1 MKTKNFFGKRAL
13 SLLLTFLMVLSLV
26 PLSVFSAFAEDNYVA
41 VASETYTKY
50 NIESTD
56 YPKDSYGSYYLL
68 INKDGNY
75 HIYGSNAQ
83 THTKIIVAQGVEAT
97 IILENVNIKCND
109 SGAAPAITLNKNTNV
124 TFRLA
129 GENEVVGALSC
140 AAIKVPDTAT
150 LTITSVN
157 GDGATEGTL
166 KATAL
171 PFPITDSNLSAMS
184 RVVGCGGAGIGAD
197 GLSMI
202 GIDYAPTLGN
212 IIINGGKVEA
222 TGATGGAGIGGA
234 GLSTTGSITING
246 GIVNASVDSTSV
258 YASGAAIG
266 GGATGYVPEI
276 TINGGLVEAVSP
288 YYGAAIGSGWYSDD
302 LEYDFDVFN
311 YGDIRINGGVINA
324 SSIGL
329 GYVSGEGAYSA
340 NGSVTITGGSVRAYQ
355 VTDPKN
361 GRGIALTYREYT
373 EPGLSGNTPVND
385 IILSDGTTYGTND
398 VFAQEGKLYLW
409 LASGVSVRDV
419 EYDSDYIQAYWGSSI
434 QYLPYCGE
442 LSTAISEACAENSTI
457 RYIKLN
463 TEATIEKS
471 ISKGEF
477 TLDLN
482 GNILRGNLLIGN
494 NADIT
499 LTDSLGGGELISDN
513 NAVHVREGAIV
524 TINSGKYSGK
534 SSVVTVNDETSSVI
548 INGGEFS
555 TDDFYVMSNR
565 GTLSIYGGT
574 VSGGTHAS
582 IYSDGVTVV
591 SDVRFTDN
599 SNCAIR
605 YDGGSVDLSDSSN
618 VGLALW
624 NTSGEAITMPCEQI
638 KIPQGSIFFDS
649 SNLPCNTLGNGYQ
662 YTIAAEPNKY
672 NVSFDTNGGSG
683 VMESVALYEG
693 YSEFK
698 LPDCDFTAPKGKVF
712 VGWSYSANG
721 EVIVS
726 DKIYITAD
734 TTLYAQWVEGEAVWG
749 TDKNNLTSVGTLS
762 QALEANDGYYIK
774 LVNDSVITSPH
785 YFYRDVVIDLNGQT
799 IYVQSQDIP
808 FRVTEGYTLTLED
821 SAGGARME
829 SSPDTNIRYMYV
841 QSGGKLIV
849 HGGTYESAVDCLCY
863 ISSGAEAEI
872 TGGNFISS
880 SFPVEN
886 EGTLTVSGDSYFKG
900 GWCSIVLSQGT
911 LILKGGNLTSGQFGA
926 VRYLKGLVDFSQ
938 YPDPNGI
945 GISNY
950 CSGTSAFPNGKVTVN
965 VSDDNIRLGTG
976 YVMKDANGAT
986 VTALIY
992 GNIYTI
998 GIDGTAYS
1006 ISAESSENGT
1016 ISVSKSQAG
1025 AGMTVIVTVVPDEDY
1040 FVDSLTVGNGVS
1052 VSKLSDNVYT
1062 FTMPSSDV
1070 NVTAQFKIIHN
1081 CNFDENGFCTVCD
1094 VFEPATDE
1102 NEDGVYEISNA
1113 GQLYWFADK
1122 VNNDNANFGSANAI
1136 LTADIVVNEGTMTA
1150 ESTDVRVWTPIG
1162 NNNNKYTGTFDGN
1175 GKTVSGLYCE
1185 MSDSKFVGFFGYAG
1199 EGSEIKNIGVINSY
1213 FNGGTRVGSV
1223 AGVTYGLIDN
1233 SYSTSDV
1240 NGSGGVGGV
1249 AGFNHGTITNC
1260 YNTGTVSGGSQ
1271 IGGMIG
1277 TNYSIINNCY
1287 NTGTVNSS
1295 EFAGGIVGIVES
1307 GSVSDCYNTGAV
1319 TNSRGY
1325 SGGVAAFNNGTI
1337 TNCYYL
1343 NTAYSGGINSSDSS
1357 GSAEA
1362 KTAQQFKSGEVAY
1375 LLQGEQEEEIWG
1387 QKIGT
1392 DQLPVLGGDKVYYGY
1407 TSCAYD
1413 SEMVYTNTEVSDVR
1427 PAHKEFRAEFT
1438 WDEPYDGECYVSV
1451 ELYCA
1456 ECGAYVDSGSGYA
1469 TLKETSE
1476 AEDCMHPGSELYEV
1490 IFEYEG
1496 VTYTDTKSFALKSDN
1511 HTGELVNGF
1520 CSDCGG
1526 FEAAKLNDNGTPD
1539 DEWDDY
1545 YEISNA
1551 GQLYWFAEHAIND
1564 QYARAVLTDDIIVNE
1579 DLNAENLREWI
1590 SIGESSSMPY
1600 CGSFDGQGHTISG
1613 LYAKSE
1619 LNYIG
1624 LFGAIGWG
1632 ASISNLGIKDSYFEG
1647 NYYVGGIVGYNDF
1660 SNVKNCYAENVEIV
1674 AVGSGAALVGYNY
1687 GEVSNSYSTSGIIAD
1702 TDYGTIT
1709 NCYYLADVE
1718 TEDGGKTAEQFN
1730 SGEVAYLLQ
1739 SGVVGEEIW
1748 DDELGEYV
1756 QTEPEHIWGQ
1766 KIGEDTYPVFGG
1778 DKVYQVE
1785 NCVGELAYSNTEG
1798 EILDHDFENG
1808 FCTLCGGFE
1817 PAPLNEDGVYEI
1829 GNAGQLYWFADKVNN
1844 DNANFGS
1851 ANAILTADI
1860 VVNEGTITSE
1870 STDARAWTPIGN
1882 NSNRYTGT
1890 FDGNNK
1896 TVSGLYFNNTDT
1908 KYVGLFGYIGENGT
1922 VKNTG
1927 VINSYFNGLWF
1938 VGGVVGANYGTITNC
1953 YNSGEVS
1960 GVYFTGGIVG
1970 QNCGTITSCYN
1981 TGIIEGFEFIGG
1993 VVGSNNG
2000 TITNCYNIG
2009 EVSGSYEVGGVV
2021 GKNSEGIISN
2031 CYNTGEVSGAND
2043 YIGGVAGANQTG
2055 TITNCYYLDTAY
2067 AGGIGKNN
2075 TVEAED
2081 IVGSAEAKTAEQFAS
2096 GEVAYLLQGEQTEDI
2111 WGQKISTDT
2120 YPVFGGD
2127 KVYTVNNCNDEVVG
2141 YSNTEG
2147 EILDHDFENGFCT
2160 VCGGYEPA
2168 PLNEDGVYEIGNAG
2182 QLYWFAE
2189 YVNAGNVS
2197 ADAILT
2203 ADIVVNEGT
2212 VTESSTDARVWTPI
2226 GNWSNKYTGTFDG
2239 NDYTVSGLYFNDS
2252 EVHYVGLFGVIG
2264 ENGAVKNTGVI
2275 NSYFNADK
2283 CVGGVSG
2290 YNFGTVTNC
2299 YNTAEISADNIVGGI
2314 VGCNYGIVANSYNT
2328 GKVNGNNG
2336 VSGVVGVSQYGT
2348 IINCYNT
2355 GEVSGTSNVGG
2366 ILGESYSAT
2375 IANCYNTGTVNGNYY
2390 FGAIFGYGRNYDA
2403 ENCYYLDS
2411 SCSFGTGD
2419 DSIYGPITS
2428 KAKTSEAFASGEVA
2442 YLLQGEQTES
2452 VWGQKI
2458 GEDTYPVLSGDKVY
2472 YVTNCKSEN
2481 IYSNTNENDQHNV
2494 VDDSCTNCGLSSSTV
2509 MEIKLIKLAIKRAN
2523 EIADENNVLESKKEP
2538 LDDIYQDLL
2547 EVGKQ
2552 EESSQ
2557 LSKLAMVK
2565 IELSAY
2571 NQKLQAGIADGTW
2584 VKADYTEIDAA
2595 VAEIESSG
2603 ATTDKMSAKLD
2614 EIKSELSVMKESSET
2629 SKADVDVLM
2638 KEVETLKDCVSGNHI
2653 FENGKCTICGA
2664 EEYVDQLAGYS
2675 LSLGDKIAVNY
2686 YMSLTDKTLNDAN
2699 AKMVFTVPDT
2709 GSTYTV
2715 EIPVSEAVKSGDYYV
2730 FTCEVAAKEMTS
2742 EIKAKLVTSSG
2753 ELILEDYTVAAYAE
2767 EILSNP
2773 DEFAKEQALVKAM
2786 LNFGAQAQTYFGY
2799 KMENLA
2805 NATTLMTP
2813 EEKKIS
2819 DFTFS
2824 SVEGSYTISGSE
2836 AGVTYYGTAL
2846 DLESQTQFK
2855 HYFIVDESVDVENL
2869 EIQCNYPASIRK
2881 NGSFYEIT
2889 ISGIPVHQ
2897 MMSSDLDVSF
2907 GGLTLDYTL
2916 NSYGAKAYASG
2927 NEALYLTVSALAY
2940 FAVEASDYSF

>member
-1 MKTKNFFGKRAL
+1 MKTKKFFGKRAL

-109 SGAAPAITLNKNTNV
+109 SGATPAITLNKNTNV

-246 GIVNASVDSTSV
+246 GIVNATVDSTSV

-288 YYGAAIGSGWYSDD
+288 YHGAAIGSGWYSDD
-302 LEYDFDVFN
+302 LEYEFDVFN
-311 YGDIRINGGVINA
+311 YGDIRISGGVINA
-324 SSIGL
+324 DSIGL
-329 GYVSGEGAYSA
+329 GYVSGEGDYSA

-361 GRGIALTYREYT
+361 GRGVALTYREYT

-409 LASGVSVRDV
+409 LASDVSVRDV
-419 EYDSDYIQAYWGSSI
+419 EYDSDYIQAYWGSSS

-442 LSTAISEACAENSTI
+442 LSTAFSQACVENSTI

-482 GNILRGNLLIGN
+482 GNILRGNLLIEN

-499 LTDSLGGGELISDN
+499 LTDSLGGGELISDS

-534 SSVVTVNDETSSVI
+534 SSVVTVADETSSVI

-555 TDDFYVMSNR
+555 TDDFYAMSNR
-565 GTLSIYGGT
+565 GNLSIYGGT

-618 VGLALW
+618 VGVALW

-649 SNLPCNTLGNGYQ
+649 SNLPCNTLGDGYQ

-726 DKIYITAD
+726 DKVYITAD

-774 LVNDSVITSPH
+774 LVNDSVITSRH

-808 FRVTEGYTLTLED
+808 FEVTDGYTLTLED
-821 SAGGARME
+821 SAGGARMG

-849 HGGTYESAVDCLCY
+849 HGGTYESAGDCLCY

-880 SFPVEN
+880 NFPVEN
-886 EGTLTVSGDSYFKG
+886 LGTLTVSGDSYFKG
-900 GWCSIVLSQGT
+900 GWCSIILSQGT

-926 VRYLKGLVDFSQ
+926 VRYVKGLIDFSQ

-950 CSGTSAFPNGKVTVN
+950 CSGTSAFPDGKVTVN

-976 YVMKDANGAT
+976 YVMKDANGAA

-1040 FVDSLTVGNGVS
+1040 FVDSLTVGNGVP

-1136 LTADIVVNEGTMTA
+1136 LTADIVVNEGVMTS
-1150 ESTDVRVWTPIG
+1150 ESTDARVWTPIG
-1162 NNNNKYTGTFDGN
+1162 NWSNKYTGTFDGN
-1175 GKTVSGLYCE
+1175 DYTISGLYFN
-1185 MSDSKFVGFFGYAG
+1185 DSNVNCIGLFGYVG
-1199 EGSEIKNIGVINSY
+1199 KEGVVKNTGVINSC
-1213 FNGGTRVGSV
+1213 FIGN
-1223 AGVTYGLIDN
+1223 N
-1233 SYSTSDV
+1233 S
-1240 NGSGGVGGV
+1240 VGGV
-1249 AGFNHGTITNC
+1249 VGENVGKITNC
-1260 YNTGTVSGGSQ
+1260 YNTGTVSAIIAVGGVVGFNSPS
-1271 IGGMIG
+1271 GE
-1277 TNYSIINNCY
+1277 TANCY
-1287 NTGTVNSS
+1287 NTGEV
-1295 EFAGGIVGIVES
+1295 S
-1307 GSVSDCYNTGAV
+1307 GSVNYV
-1319 TNSRGY
+1319 
-1325 SGGVAAFNNGTI
+1325 GGVVGYISSGTI
-1337 TNCYYL
+1337 TNCYNIGAVNGGNSVGGVVGHSYTGTITNCYNTGRVEGLEYVAGVIGFDSYSKIDNCYNTGQVSGDNYVGGVGAYIYKSIITNCYYL
-1343 NTAYSGGINSSDSS
+1343 DTACNGGIGIQESFD
-1357 GSAEA
+1357 GEYVEVSAEA

-1375 LLQGEQEEEIWG
+1375 LLQGEQREEIWG

-1469 TLKETSE
+1469 TLKETVE

-1511 HTGELVNGF
+1511 HTGEFVNGF
-1520 CSDCGG
+1520 CTDCGG
-1526 FEAAKLNDNGTPD
+1526 YEPATLNDNGTPD

-1551 GQLYWFAEHAIND
+1551 GQLYWFADYINNVSND
-1564 QYARAVLTDDIIVNE
+1564 A
-1579 DLNAENLREWI
+1579 
-1590 SIGESSSMPY
+1590 
-1600 CGSFDGQGHTISG
+1600 
-1613 LYAKSE
+1613 YAK
-1619 LNYIG
+1619 
-1624 LFGAIGWG
+1624 
-1632 ASISNLGIKDSYFEG
+1632 
-1647 NYYVGGIVGYNDF
+1647 
-1660 SNVKNCYAENVEIV
+1660 
-1674 AVGSGAALVGYNY
+1674 
-1687 GEVSNSYSTSGIIAD
+1687 
-1702 TDYGTIT
+1702 
-1709 NCYYLADVE
+1709 
-1718 TEDGGKTAEQFN
+1718 
-1730 SGEVAYLLQ
+1730 
-1739 SGVVGEEIW
+1739 
-1748 DDELGEYV
+1748 
-1756 QTEPEHIWGQ
+1756 
-1766 KIGEDTYPVFGG
+1766 
-1778 DKVYQVE
+1778 
-1785 NCVGELAYSNTEG
+1785 
-1798 EILDHDFENG
+1798 
-1808 FCTLCGGFE
+1808 
-1817 PAPLNEDGVYEI
+1817 
-1829 GNAGQLYWFADKVNN
+1829 
-1844 DNANFGS
+1844 
-1851 ANAILTADI
+1851 LTADI
-1860 VVNEGTITSE
+1860 VVNETLDENS
-1870 STDARAWTPIGN
+1870 RVWTPIMDFYGN
-1882 NSNRYTGT
+1882 
-1890 FDGNNK
+1890 FDGNCH
-1896 TVSGLYFNNTDT
+1896 TVSGLYVKSEED
-1908 KYVGLFGYIGENGT
+1908 YIGMFGGGYYSYGT
-1922 VKNTG
+1922 VENLG
-1927 VINSYFNGLWF
+1927 LINSYFEGNDY
-1938 VGGVVGANYGTITNC
+1938 VGGIAGYYAGTIKNCYVTDTVTVVGNNLTGTL
-1953 YNSGEVS
+1953 
-1960 GVYFTGGIVG
+1960 VG
-1970 QNCGTITSCYN
+1970 NNAGT
-1981 TGIIEGFEFIGG
+1981 
-1993 VVGSNNG
+1993 V
-2000 TITNCYNIG
+2000 
-2009 EVSGSYEVGGVV
+2009 
-2021 GKNSEGIISN
+2021 SN
-2031 CYNTGEVSGAND
+2031 CYAYAFTLVDSYHSGYAT
-2043 YIGGVAGANQTG
+2043 VE
-2055 TITNCYYLDTAY
+2055 NCYYLADTDDGE
-2067 AGGIGKNN
+2067 GG
-2075 TVEAED
+2075 
-2081 IVGSAEAKTAEQFAS
+2081 KTAEQFAS
-2096 GEVAYLLQGEQTEDI
+2096 GEVAYLLQGEQTESV

-2127 KVYTVNNCNDEVVG
+2127 KVYTVNNCKDEVVG

-2147 EILDHDFENGFCT
+2147 EILDHDFVNGFCT
-2160 VCGGYEPA
+2160 VCDIFESA
-2168 PLNEDGVYEIGNAG
+2168 TLNEDGVYEIANAG
-2182 QLYWFAE
+2182 QLYWFAQ

-2264 ENGAVKNTGVI
+2264 ENGEVKNTGVI

-2283 CVGGVSG
+2283 CVGGVAG

-2299 YNTAEISADNIVGGI
+2299 YNAAEISADNIVGGI
-2314 VGCNYGIVANSYNT
+2314 VGCNYGRVANSYNT
-2328 GKVNGNNG
+2328 GKVNGNNS
-2336 VSGVVGVSQYGT
+2336 VSGVVGTSQYGT

-2355 GEVSGTSNVGG
+2355 GEVSGTTNVGG

-2403 ENCYYLDS
+2403 SNCYYLDS

-2419 DSIYGPITS
+2419 DSVYGPITS

-2442 YLLQGEQTES
+2442 YLLQGEQTEDI
-2452 VWGQKI
+2452 WGQKI

-2472 YVTNCKSEN
+2472 YVTNCKGEN

-2509 MEIKLIKLAIKRAN
+2509 MEIKVIKLAIKRAN

-2547 EVGKQ
+2547 AVGKQ
-2552 EESSQ
+2552 EESGQ
-2557 LSKLAMVK
+2557 LSTLTMVK

-2571 NQKLQAGIADGTW
+2571 NQELQAGIADGTW

-2664 EEYVDQLAGYS
+2664 EEYVDKLMGHS
-2675 LSLGDKIAVNY
+2675 ISLGDKIAVNY
-2686 YMSLTDKTLNDAN
+2686 YMSLTEKTLNDAN

-2753 ELILEDYTVAAYAE
+2753 ELTLEDYTVAAYAE

-2799 KMENLA
+2799 KIENLA
-2805 NATTLMTP
+2805 NATTLMTD

-2819 DFTFS
+2819 GFTFS

-2927 NEALYLTVSALAY
+2927 NEELYLTVSALAY